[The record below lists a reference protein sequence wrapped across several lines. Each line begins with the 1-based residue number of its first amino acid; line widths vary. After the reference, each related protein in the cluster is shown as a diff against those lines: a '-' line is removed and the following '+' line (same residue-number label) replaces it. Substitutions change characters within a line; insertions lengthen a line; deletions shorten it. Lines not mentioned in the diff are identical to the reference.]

1 MMVIQLQNF
10 QTIKIMGKTYKIGS
24 ESREQQIKSERN
36 TRRQTDIYLDIDN
49 FKHKVH
55 KNIKDYNRQ
64 ESKHIEW

>member
-1 MMVIQLQNF
+1 
-10 QTIKIMGKTYKIGS
+10 MGKTYKIGS